1 MTALI
6 LPALPELFTQIQ
18 VKGFMDECQ
27 RILASGQ
34 SAAKVWQLPAGA
46 LVEFDSSALAVCL
59 SLRRQ
64 AQAQGAQLQILDCP
78 ARLRDLSTL
87 YGVHELLA
95 A

>member
-1 MTALI
+1 MATLT
-6 LPALPELFTQIQ
+6 LPALPERFTHGQ
-18 VKGFMDECQ
+18 VQGFMQSCQ
-27 RILASGQ
+27 QILLPGQ
-34 SAAKVWQLPAGA
+34 STAKVWQLPAGA

-59 SLRRQ
+59 SLQRQ

-78 ARLRDLSTL
+78 PRLRDLSTL